1 MQIIVI
7 NKKIKKIVESACK
20 HMLECSSK
28 KTHLIEEDT
37 QLALQAQNRL
47 YKLISRQMALFQIQQ
62 ANNKLKITFGTPGCQ
77 SYYNQAKYL
86 YGKVS

>member
-1 MQIIVI
+1 MHDNQYINPNKKVIIEKIVI

-37 QLALQAQNRL
+37 
-47 YKLISRQMALFQIQQ
+47 
-62 ANNKLKITFGTPGCQ
+62 
-77 SYYNQAKYL
+77 
-86 YGKVS
+86 

>member
-1 MQIIVI
+1 MHDNQYINPNKNSDYTNKNSDYRKIVI

-37 QLALQAQNRL
+37 
-47 YKLISRQMALFQIQQ
+47 
-62 ANNKLKITFGTPGCQ
+62 
-77 SYYNQAKYL
+77 
-86 YGKVS
+86 